1 MELNINEQCDSVK
14 LIKNTKGY
22 NWEIKVYKREKETQ
36 EQYLQRLASID
47 ADLNVKYGTI
57 VPVGEWYGNRV
68 YWRNELGKEYY

>member
-47 ADLNVKYGTI
+47 ADLNLKYGAI
-57 VPVGEWYGNRV
+57 VPVGE
-68 YWRNELGKEYY
+68 

>member
-57 VPVGEWYGNRV
+57 VPVGE
-68 YWRNELGKEYY
+68 